1 MKQLTLR
8 MMSIAA
14 LFTLA
19 ANVTLAQLPDGSM
32 APDWTATDINGV
44 EHNLQSYLD
53 QGKTVIMTF
62 HATWCGPCW
71 AYHNTHI
78 LWDLYETFGPNGT
91 DDLMVFYME
100 GDDTTTQADLEGTGT
115 ATTGDW
121 ITGTPYPIIDN
132 AGSIFDNYAGAY
144 YPTIYTIC
152 PDGILTESGQVD
164 FDTHAGIAFADCEN
178 TITGPAP
185 LCSYNGATASCGG
198 AAWMAS
204 TEMTNLG
211 SDNVT
216 SATFEVTLNG
226 NTDIVNWTGDLASGS
241 SATVELGE
249 YTETGDLN
257 VSLVEVNMME
267 WAAGEDVTIIG
278 SVESTTYVQVRVTT
292 DNWPEETGWVIND
305 DMGNEIASVA
315 VGSLAGSADTPF
327 TWDVE
332 LGGIGCYTFTMY
344 DTYGDGLYA
353 SQWGAFADGTA
364 GVYSMDGETEVGIV
378 WEYNGASGIEFSET
392 YVGIEALVISSFEGC
407 TDPAACNYWP
417 VATVDDGSCEYVSCA
432 GCMDPSACNYQPGM
446 TIDDGSCHFECIGCT
461 DPLAANYEPDN
472 TIEDGSCVYFES
484 TCAFLGSEEW
494 LTMES
499 NLFAGPDTLI
509 HEFGVFGSG
518 EMVLNLPQVMAEP
531 STGSL
536 FGVMSWNN
544 LTWSG
549 LPNGF
554 EMNAAPV
561 SMSAG
566 TQACVTYEGT
576 PFEEGEFMVSV
587 SGELVLSVFGQPY
600 PVGNYTG
607 TYPLRVTPN
616 AQGIPGCTYANATN
630 YTAFATVDDGSC
642 SYSGCTDPEAS
653 NYQVYALTEDGSCV
667 FGPFGS
673 DCPGDMDNDGAIGTG
688 DLLGLLGSF
697 GLTCQ

>member
-53 QGKTVIMTF
+53 QGMTVILDF
-62 HATWCGPCW
+62 SATWCGPCW

-78 LWDLYETFGPNGT
+78 LGDLYDTFGPDGT
-91 DDLMVFYME
+91 GDLMVFYME

-115 ATTGDW
+115 ATAGDW
-121 ITGTPYPIIDN
+121 ITGTTYPIIDN
-132 AGSIFDNYAGAY
+132 AGTIFDDYAGAY

-152 PDGILTESGQVD
+152 PDGILTESGQASFEDHV
-164 FDTHAGIAFADCEN
+164 AAAFGDCEN
-178 TITGPAP
+178 AITGAAP

-226 NTDIVNWTGDLASGS
+226 NTDIVNWTGDVATGG

-327 TWDVE
+327 TWDVG
-332 LGGIGCYTFTMY
+332 LGDLGCYTFTMY
-344 DTYGDGLYA
+344 DAYGDGLYS
-353 SQWGAFADGTA
+353 SQWGNYADGTA

-378 WEYNGASGIEFSET
+378 FEYDGASGVEFSE
-392 YVGIEALVISSFEGC
+392 VNAGMEA
-407 TDPAACNYWP
+407 
-417 VATVDDGSCEYVSCA
+417 ATVA
-432 GCMDPSACNYQPGM
+432 GMEEGALSSTVNVFPNPTNGVTNVEFNTKEAGM
-446 TIDDGSCHFECIGCT
+446 ATVEVYNLIG
-461 DPLAANYEPDN
+461 ERVVFN
-472 TIEDGSCVYFES
+472 T
-484 TCAFLGSEEW
+484 LG
-494 LTMES
+494 
-499 NLFAGPDTLI
+499 
-509 HEFGVFGSG
+509 
-518 EMVLNLPQVMAEP
+518 NLPAGLNRANLDL
-531 STGSL
+531 S
-536 FGVMSWNN
+536 GVEAGIYLVN
-544 LTWSG
+544 L
-549 LPNGF
+549 
-554 EMNAAPV
+554 NA
-561 SMSAG
+561 G
-566 TQACVTYEGT
+566 
-576 PFEEGEFMVSV
+576 GETTTM
-587 SGELVLSVFGQPY
+587 
-600 PVGNYTG
+600 
-607 TYPLRVTPN
+607 RVTK
-616 AQGIPGCTYANATN
+616 Q
-630 YTAFATVDDGSC
+630 
-642 SYSGCTDPEAS
+642 
-653 NYQVYALTEDGSCV
+653 
-667 FGPFGS
+667 
-673 DCPGDMDNDGAIGTG
+673 
-688 DLLGLLGSF
+688 
-697 GLTCQ
+697 